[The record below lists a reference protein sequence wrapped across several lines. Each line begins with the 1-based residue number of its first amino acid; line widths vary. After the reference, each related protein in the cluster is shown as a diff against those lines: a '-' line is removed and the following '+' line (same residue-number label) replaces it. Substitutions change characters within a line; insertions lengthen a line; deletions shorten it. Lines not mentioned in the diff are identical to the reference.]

1 MHEEHHSGRNPTAEM
16 PRVEPEIISPER
28 SNARFGARERVWVFV
43 DRGGRT
49 RRVSV
54 SAPGPFA
61 IILALLIAGFV
72 AAAVLLLLLGMI
84 VVWIPIV
91 VAVIAAFV
99 LSARIR
105 GFWRRLRNR

>member
-1 MHEEHHSGRNPTAEM
+1 MHEEGHRDRKPAPENPRA
-16 PRVEPEIISPER
+16 EPEIIPPAR
-28 SNARFGARERVWVFV
+28 SEARFGARERVWVFV
-43 DRGGRT
+43 DRGGAT

-105 GFWRRLRNR
+105 GFWRR